1 MTMPGSIIDSARID
15 GCMDMG
21 ILLRIILPLSKSA
34 LVTLIV
40 VNTLWVW
47 NELLIAIIFLQ
58 KPTLRTLMGGPD
70 PVSRALPDQ
79 STGDHAGSVCVD
91 PADHGHLL
99 VRAEVLRKRHDR
111 RGHQGRVT
119 LARI

>member
-1 MTMPGSIIDSARID
+1 MTMSGSIIDSARID

-58 KPTLRTLMGGPD
+58 KPTLRTLM
-70 PVSRALPDQ
+70 
-79 STGDHAGSVCVD
+79 AG
-91 PADHGHLL
+91 LIQF
-99 VRAEVLRKRHDR
+99 
-111 RGHQGRVT
+111 QGRFQINQQVIMPGLFVSILPIMVIYLFGQKYFVKGMT
-119 LARI
+119 AGAIKGE